1 MREQRD
7 TEVKEPPRPGMG
19 TGGEQ
24 WTQGSRGK
32 TAGGDGLHGAETV
45 TALRDAG
52 ERSEVGGRGPLGPRK

>member
-1 MREQRD
+1 
-7 TEVKEPPRPGMG
+7 MG

-45 TALRDAG
+45 TALGDAG
-52 ERSEVGGRGPLGPRK
+52 ERSEVGGQGPLGPRK